1 MKVTGSSRSRA
12 WDTVLRKKDKPVLS
26 VVSAESKGKE
36 DSTLKGR
43 LLSRLGICLSS
54 MTLIG
59 MGVMWLLVSSGVA
72 GGTLWAGV
80 LAVAA
85 LGFPLGTWLGRLL
98 LRPVREIDTGIE
110 RLLQGW
116 REPGRTAGEDELSG
130 LRKAV
135 DYITAYPLTR
145 VKVLESEQ
153 AKGTAILDNMTEGVI
168 ALDRQGY
175 VIFMNPAAQRILDV
189 VHDQGERRTLLEVVR
204 DKGLA
209 EWVEMY
215 LALDTAKPC
224 KWEIENSLPS
234 LRIIEVNAMPMPFSS
249 ECRGFLLVLHDITEL
264 RRLEKVRAELVANVS
279 HELRTPL
286 TAIKGY
292 LETVLDETMSES
304 DTHRQFLEIANSH
317 AERMGRL
324 INDLLNLSDIETGK
338 VILDP
343 IPISLGVFMQDV
355 STMFEKDAAKKDV
368 KLVNQVPADLSVQAD
383 RDRLSQILVNLVD
396 NAVKYTPQGGTV
408 SFLAAKTD
416 TNQIRITVR
425 DTGQG
430 IPPNDLPRITER
442 FYRVDKARVRV
453 QQGGTGLGLAIVKHL
468 VQLHGGTLHVE
479 SEYGKGT
486 TIEFLL
492 PAAQLQPAG

>member
-1 MKVTGSSRSRA
+1 MKVIESSRSRA
-12 WDTVLRKKDKPVLS
+12 WDTVLKKKDKEV
-26 VVSAESKGKE
+26 
-36 DSTLKGR
+36 STLSGR
-43 LLSRLGICLSS
+43 LLFRLGVCLGS

-59 MGVMWLLVSSGVA
+59 MGGMWLLLAVGFA
-72 GGTLWAGV
+72 GGTLWAGILV
-80 LAVAA
+80 VAA
-85 LGFPLGTWLGRLL
+85 LGFPLGTWLGGLL
-98 LRPVREIDTGIE
+98 LRPVHEIDTGIE

-116 REPGRTAGEDELSG
+116 REPGRIAGEDELSG

-145 VKVLESEQ
+145 VKVLESER

-168 ALDRQGY
+168 ALDGQGC
-175 VIFMNPAAQRILDV
+175 VILMNPAAQRILDV
-189 VHDQGERRTLLEVVR
+189 VHDQGEKRTLLEVVR

-209 EWVEMY
+209 EWVEMC
-215 LALDTAKPC
+215 LALDTAEPC
-224 KWEIENSLPS
+224 KREIESQLPS

-249 ECRGFLLVLHDITEL
+249 ERRGFLLVLHDITEL
-264 RRLEKVRAELVANVS
+264 RRLEKVRAEFVANVS

-292 LETVLDETMSES
+292 LETVLDETRLES
-304 DTHRQFLEIANSH
+304 DTHRRFLEIANSH

-338 VILDP
+338 VVLDP
-343 IPISLGVFMQDV
+343 APVSLGAFVQDV
-355 STMFEKDAAKKDV
+355 SAMFEKDAAKKAV
-368 KLVNQVPADLSVQAD
+368 KLVNQVPSDLWVEAD

-396 NAVKYTPQGGTV
+396 NAVKYTPEGGTV

-492 PAAQLQPAG
+492 PAAQLQPAS